1 MEHWHVGCVWLQQN
15 VLDLERIRD
24 KLNLVSCSKNFRILL
39 IAITLSV
46 CQNSYGQVKGE
57 FAVESGAGILLFDEI
72 LSFEP
77 SPTLGL
83 GAGYG
88 ITNFLQLDLA
98 FLFSPTQ
105 QRISLAASKLK
116 SRVSFYSYSFNLSLC
131 KCQPIWDRIRP
142 FVKAGVGGVLFQTRD
157 VTLDLGGGNA
167 IHVDGQTDH
176 QLTLLLGGGIALLL
190 SKRLNLIMEYRM
202 YLFRLQRVLNDGLQ
216 SERVW
221 SDNSYLGLG
230 LSVTF

>member
-1 MEHWHVGCVWLQQN
+1 LF
-15 VLDLERIRD
+15 I
-24 KLNLVSCSKNFRILL
+24 CSHGFPILL
-39 IAITLSV
+39 VLATLSV
-46 CQNSYGQVKGE
+46 CQHGYPQDKGE
-57 FAVESGAGILLFDEI
+57 FEVTSSAGILLFDKS
-72 LSFEP
+72 LSFKQ

-116 SRVSFYSYSFNLSLC
+116 SRISFYSYSFNLSLC
-131 KCQPIWDRIRP
+131 KSQPLLNRFRP
-142 FVKAGVGGVLFQTRD
+142 FVKAGVGGVLLQTRG

-167 IHVDGQTDH
+167 IRVDGQTDH
-176 QLTLLLGGGIALLL
+176 KMMLLFGGGVALLL

-202 YLFRLQRVLNDGLQ
+202 YVFRLQRVLENDIQ
-216 SERVW
+216 TERVW

-230 LSVTF
+230 LGVSF